1 MIILKN
7 QHYLNLI
14 LIILRI
20 ILINSSQPND
30 FKTEINRILNDNTIS
45 TQDLLAALSRKGGI
59 YDTDGEYGYQI
70 SFIENQAYTDSQGT
84 KFPQVNVTN
93 ECKDIIKSLSEN
105 ISNVIVTKIF
115 KLHSFNIDSNNY
127 HAGITDITDV
137 IYYQFFPFKNNNF
150 GNFSKIK
157 RT

>member
-59 YDTDGEYGYQI
+59 YESY
-70 SFIENQAYTDSQGT
+70 
-84 KFPQVNVTN
+84 
-93 ECKDIIKSLSEN
+93 
-105 ISNVIVTKIF
+105 
-115 KLHSFNIDSNNY
+115 
-127 HAGITDITDV
+127 
-137 IYYQFFPFKNNNF
+137 
-150 GNFSKIK
+150 SK
-157 RT
+157 